1 MDKNVSKKRSCLG
14 CLGFIFFIFVVIL
27 IIGGLSSHDS
37 KKDTA
42 NLSDAEKITQACQK
56 AAGEDTQITVNDDL
70 SGNNDGG
77 KIVLVH
83 FPATTADQFAT
94 KSTHT
99 LKAAYQSGANVSEVT
114 TFGEADMTDKKGNT
128 THMTVAKCN
137 MTQATAKTI
146 NWDNFLWENLQSVA
160 DEYWVHPGI
169 K

>member
-1 MDKNVSKKRSCLG
+1 MDKNVSKKKGCLG

-42 NLSDAEKITQACQK
+42 NLTDTEKITQACQK
-56 AAGEDTQITVNDDL
+56 AAGDDAQITINDDL

-77 KIVLVH
+77 KIALVH
-83 FPATTADQFAT
+83 FPATSANQFAT

-114 TFGEADMTDKKGNT
+114 TFGEADMVDKKGNT

-146 NWDNFLWENLQSVA
+146 NWEIFLWENLHSVA

>member
-1 MDKNVSKKRSCLG
+1 MDKNVSKKRGCLG
-14 CLGFIFFIFVVIL
+14 CLGFIFFIFVALL

-37 KKDTA
+37 QKDTA
-42 NLSDAEKITQACQK
+42 NLSDTEKITQACQK
-56 AAGEDTQITVNDDL
+56 AAGENAQITINDDL

-77 KIVLVH
+77 KIALVH
-83 FPATTADQFAT
+83 FTTSSANHFET
-94 KSTHT
+94 TSTHV
-99 LKAAYQSGANVSEVT
+99 LKDAYQSGANVSEVT
-114 TFGEADMTDKKGNT
+114 TFGEADMVDKKGNT

-146 NWDNFLWENLQSVA
+146 NWDNFLWENLHSVA

>member
-1 MDKNVSKKRSCLG
+1 MDKNVSKKKSCLG

-70 SGNNDGG
+70 SGNNNGG

-83 FPATTADQFAT
+83 FPVTSADQFTT

-99 LKAAYQSGANVSEVT
+99 LKAAYKSGANVSEVT
-114 TFGEADMTDKKGNT
+114 TFGEADMADKKGNT

-146 NWDNFLWENLQSVA
+146 NWDNFLWENLHSVA